1 MKWNVEINQ
10 FKADLKAW
18 KSIVNKRLI
27 TVSWNSFLYLY
38 EFYNNNINIHVKKVT
53 NVFVI
58 LLVIVTFSNQLWR
71 GHHFFYDMPIRWSII
86 IILLQKVIVFENIF
100 IWYNIGAINYC
111 YNTQITVFSKL
122 KTKQNKTWKKENYFF
137 RRTTFSRGRQMLQYS

>member
-1 MKWNVEINQ
+1 M
-10 FKADLKAW
+10 
-18 KSIVNKRLI
+18 
-27 TVSWNSFLYLY
+27 
-38 EFYNNNINIHVKKVT
+38 
-53 NVFVI
+53 FVI

-71 GHHFFYDMPIRWSII
+71 GHHLFYNMLIRWSII

-122 KTKQNKTWKKENYFF
+122 KTKQNKTWKK
-137 RRTTFSRGRQMLQYS
+137 RTTFSGGLLFHVEDRCYNTLKGRLFFAGLKFSIVKHENAMQISVSKNRLWPLRWHDTAWPQGGGGVLSFFLHT